1 MAILLTK
8 IFVKPHGEIGVAYTN
23 SKDEVKSEYTFCS
36 NVPPEPEFREA
47 IEAFQGV
54 FPLYAEIGNEVNDGS
69 EEGTIIR
76 QIDFKDGVYEGGHPD
91 KVRIKAE
98 MLCKRVLLG
107 FTTITT
113 PWTFPR
119 EEDRELFTEL
129 INQAFEYIR
138 GKSGQDSLFKEG

>member
-23 SKDEVKSEYTFCS
+23 S
-36 NVPPEPEFREA
+36 
-47 IEAFQGV
+47 
-54 FPLYAEIGNEVNDGS
+54 
-69 EEGTIIR
+69 
-76 QIDFKDGVYEGGHPD
+76 KDGVYEGGHPD

-138 GKSGQDSLFKEG
+138 GKSGQETACSKRDKPCRTI